1 MSTPAARQPRGIP
14 AGGQFAATAHSEP
27 SLSLSAPSVQPEFV
41 RDRLRHLGVLDQ
53 LTESHI
59 HDVSVKLN
67 ESLDFTDRNIEE
79 IAELVHFLDHA
90 YSIEMARNAK
100 RGLDALRNMGMS
112 DEADALEL
120 VRTLQVTKAEHHP
133 RHGATGTPPDG
144 KSIPVPADDPRLQ
157 AGEVFDKVQ
166 VGDTVF
172 TRTEALDYPNDPY
185 AMRFQAN
192 RPLTDAEAYAL
203 SGVIGYAN
211 RSAIGGEPLDDPAI
225 GPERDTPY
233 SFVVNIDTTKGRQRN
248 YEKFEE
254 MIPDIIAHGSAPRS
268 TKGGTRA
275 IEAFGD
281 EDLKLE
287 IYYGE

>member
-1 MSTPAARQPRGIP
+1 MTTSTARQPRGIP
-14 AGGQFAATAHSEP
+14 VGGQFAPTTHAEP
-27 SLSLSAPSVQPEFV
+27 SLSLGAPSVQPDFV
-41 RDRLRHLGVLDQ
+41 RDRLRQLGVLDH
-53 LTESHI
+53 LTEAQ
-59 HDVSVKLN
+59 VAAVTGRLN
-67 ESLDFTDRNIEE
+67 ESLDFSDRNIEE
-79 IAELVHFLDHA
+79 TAEQVHVQDRG
-90 YSIEMARNAK
+90 YSMDTARKAQA
-100 RGLDALRNMGMS
+100 GLDRLRSLGQAA
-112 DEADALEL
+112 EADALET
-120 VRTLQVTKAEHHP
+120 VARKTARAP
-133 RHGATGTPPDG
+133 RHSADANGLQPPPDG
-144 KSIPVPADDPRLQ
+144 KSVPVPAEDPRLQ

-172 TRTEALDYPNDPY
+172 TRTAALDYPNDPY

-192 RPLTDAEAYAL
+192 RPLTDEEAYAL

-225 GPERDTPY
+225 GPARDTPY

-287 IYYGE
+287 VYYGE